1 MNILIVGG
9 DSMIG
14 KHLREKLKFLNI
26 NYYAS
31 TKDNKQN
38 LKANFLHIN
47 LANFNE
53 NWAVPMINWDWIIMC
68 AGISTIKDCED
79 NPDWSRFINVNQSIA
94 LLEKLVSKGS
104 SIFFF
109 STSLVFDKNNEFP
122 NLHNTPNPI
131 CEYAKQKYE
140 VENYLINNFKNN
152 YIVLRLSKVLDSNS
166 KLINNWIS
174 NLKDNQMI
182 YPFKDSYIYP
192 VFIDNLIDLIIHL
205 IYNSNRGTYNFSGI
219 SKISYSKIA
228 FLIAK
233 TLDLDESL
241 IKPIQKLNKHN
252 DFGSTNLENSFL
264 CKPFVEDYIIG
275 LSQLYKIK
283 NH

>member
-14 KHLREKLKFLNI
+14 KHLGEKLKFLNI

-53 NWAVPMINWDWIIMC
+53 NWDVPMINWDWIIMC

-79 NPDWSRFINVNQSIA
+79 NPEWSRFINVKQSIA

-122 NLHNTPNPI
+122 KLHNTPNPI

-140 VENYLINNFKNN
+140 VENFLINNFKNN

-205 IYNSNRGTYNFSGI
+205 IYNSKRGIYNFSGI
-219 SKISYSKIA
+219 SKISYSNIA

-233 TLDLDESL
+233 TLELDESL

-252 DFGSTNLENSFL
+252 YFGSTNLENSFL

-275 LSQLYKIK
+275 LSKLYKIT

>member
-14 KHLREKLKFLNI
+14 KHLGEKLKFLNI

-53 NWAVPMINWDWIIMC
+53 NWEVPMINWDWIIMC

-79 NPDWSRFINVNQSIA
+79 NPEWSRFINVNQSIA

-182 YPFKDSYIYP
+182 PLLLIFPFLLLINIFVRLFDTFVLQLLIHYYFPLILHIYI
-192 VFIDNLIDLIIHL
+192 F
-205 IYNSNRGTYNFSGI
+205 
-219 SKISYSKIA
+219 
-228 FLIAK
+228 
-233 TLDLDESL
+233 
-241 IKPIQKLNKHN
+241 
-252 DFGSTNLENSFL
+252 
-264 CKPFVEDYIIG
+264 
-275 LSQLYKIK
+275 
-283 NH
+283 